1 MFAADESSAGPVAE
15 YRERVVLLC
24 EKFTRATGWTVRFV
38 GDGHEV
44 SGEGAV
50 CAHGRQLAAGNP
62 RLGTVELLLPAEVD
76 ADSRQRAQSATGLL
90 VEMIEQLGASWRDT
104 SQRDSEVR
112 HLVEIGE
119 TVSTAGDAA
128 EVVPVLLR
136 AAVELT
142 RTQLASFHLLD
153 SDTRTLK
160 LRGQATGENGEGL
173 DTELRRRVDESV
185 VDLRALVE
193 GPILVETGSGLAET
207 EQAWLP
213 RDTAAALCVPVLGAD
228 GPLGTI
234 WVSTR
239 RHGGVGSDQVSLLQA
254 LAAQLGGLLDRM
266 ATRDEQA
273 IRDRVMSELEGLSE
287 AHSGEQLGILPP
299 ETGFEVVG
307 RCHSKYEVGGDL
319 CELVPLE
326 EGRTLVAV
334 GDACGHSVQ
343 AAFVMTAVRS
353 AMSAVLDDRD
363 SASVSST
370 EVVRRLNRALCRV
383 TVGHQFMSCLVGVI
397 DSRRMNFVYTN
408 AGHPVPILYRD
419 GECQSLESHGMPL
432 GIIPDA
438 EYTSDEV
445 PLRAQ
450 DVLVLFSDGVL
461 ETMNSRQEL
470 FRPEGV
476 IQTIE
481 QGVSGE
487 PIAELMDRIWDAS
500 QQHGDGGTEDDKTLL
515 VLRMEQR
522 PVARPPHHSRS
533 DRSSHSD
540 AAHSTISS
548 RCS

>member
-1 MFAADESSAGPVAE
+1 MFAADESSAGSVAE
-15 YRERVVLLC
+15 YRERVALLC

-44 SGEGAV
+44 SGEGV
-50 CAHGRQLAAGNP
+50 RGGDVAGCQS
-62 RLGTVELLLPAEVD
+62 RMGTIELLLPSGLD
-76 ADSRQRAQSATGLL
+76 ADSRRRAQSATGLL
-90 VEMIEQLGASWRDT
+90 VEMIEQLGASWRDS
-104 SQRDSEVR
+104 SQRDAEVKR
-112 HLVEIGE
+112 LVEIGE
-119 TVSTAGDAA
+119 TVSTAGDGA

-142 RTQLASFHLLD
+142 GTQVASFHLLD
-153 SDTRTLK
+153 PNTCTLN
-160 LRGQATGENGEGL
+160 LRGQASSEVDEGL
-173 DTELRRRVDESV
+173 EPDFARRVDESV
-185 VDLRALVE
+185 IDLRAMVE
-193 GPILVETGSGLAET
+193 GPILVETDSGLSAT
-207 EQAWLP
+207 EHAWLP
-213 RDTAAALCVPVLGAD
+213 PKTAAAVCVPVLGAD

-239 RHGGVGSDQVSLLQA
+239 RHGGVGDDQVSLLQA
-254 LAAQLGGLLDRM
+254 LAIQLGGLLDRM

-273 IRDRVMSELEGLSE
+273 IRDRVMNELEGLSE

-299 ETGFEVVG
+299 ETGFDVVG

-319 CELVPLE
+319 CELVPLD

-363 SASVSST
+363 AASVSSN

-397 DSRRMNFVYTN
+397 DSRRMSFVYTN
-408 AGHPVPILYRD
+408 AGHPVPILFRD
-419 GECQSLESHGMPL
+419 GSCQQLESHGMPL
-432 GIIPDA
+432 GILPDA
-438 EYTSDEV
+438 EYTSGELT
-445 PLRAQ
+445 LRGQ

-476 IQTIE
+476 VQTIE
-481 QGVSGE
+481 QGVAGE
-487 PIAELMDRIWDAS
+487 PIAELLDRIWDAS
-500 QQHGDGGTEDDKTLL
+500 QQHGDGQTEDDKTLL
-515 VLRMEQR
+515 VLRMEPQ
-522 PVARPPHHSRS
+522 PVARAPHHSRP
-533 DRSSHSD
+533 DRSSRSD
-540 AAHSTISS
+540 AASSTINS

>member
-15 YRERVVLLC
+15 YRERVVRLC

-44 SGEGAV
+44 SGEGAHSGQV
-50 CAHGRQLAAGNP
+50 ATCNP
-62 RLGTVELLLPAEVD
+62 RLGTVELLLPAGVD

-104 SQRDSEVR
+104 SQRDSEVKR
-112 HLVEIGE
+112 LVEIGE
-119 TVSTAGDAA
+119 TVSTAGDGA

-142 RTQLASFHLLD
+142 HTQLASFHLLD

-160 LRGQATGENGEGL
+160 LRGQATCESGESL
-173 DTELRRRVDESV
+173 DTELTRRVDESV

-193 GPILVETGSGLAET
+193 GPILVET

-213 RDTAAALCVPVLGAD
+213 SDTAAALCVPVLGAD

-239 RHGGVGSDQVSLLQA
+239 RHGGVGADQVSLLQA
-254 LAAQLGGLLDRM
+254 LATQLAGLLDRM

-273 IRDRVMSELEGLSE
+273 IRERVMSELEGLSE

-363 SASVSST
+363 AANVSPT

-397 DSRRMNFVYTN
+397 DSNRMSFVYSN

-419 GECQSLESHGMPL
+419 GDCQSLESHGMPL

-445 PLRAQ
+445 TLRAE

-481 QGVSGE
+481 QGVAGE